1 MRRDLLDAMLDSVAK
16 SSPDPKS
23 PLPRRAPAGIQRRR
37 SKRSP
42 LAIKRPPRSSRGST
56 GIRRVSRTMPLPLA
70 LAAGPRREFFPA
82 AFYLGAAF
90 AAAGRDRDAAG
101 IWQLPLG

>member
-1 MRRDLLDAMLDSVAK
+1 M
-16 SSPDPKS
+16 
-23 PLPRRAPAGIQRRR
+23 Q
-37 SKRSP
+37 
-42 LAIKRPPRSSRGST
+42 
-56 GIRRVSRTMPLPLA
+56 

-101 IWQLPLG
+101 VWQMALGTEPRPAAVYVLVADARLRDGQAPGAIEILKPAYAASRPTTTSPRASAWPT